1 MKYRPGPDGLHL
13 FERCSGMNVLLD
25 EIAIPPGLW
34 ASAPRQ
40 VSVALTNACDL
51 ECAFC
56 YAPKFAAR
64 PDAGRVRAWMD
75 ELDEAGCFGVG
86 FGGGEPT
93 LYRRLAELCRHGAQS
108 TGLAVTLT
116 THGHRITQRLID
128 ELAGCVHFIR
138 ISMDGVGQTY
148 EHIRGRPFAS
158 FVEILTA
165 VAAAFRVGLNFVVNS
180 ATVGDLDAAAVLA
193 ADVGAAELLLLPEVP
208 ANGRLGVDVVTMN
221 TMREWVRRYDGA
233 VPLAISV
240 GSADE
245 LPVAI
250 PLPNETGLRAY
261 AHIDA
266 TGTVRRSSYGAL
278 GVRVGSDGVM
288 AAITE
293 LSRLEI
299 A

>member
-25 EIAIPPGLW
+25 EIAIPTESW
-34 ASAPRQ
+34 ARAPRQ

-51 ECAFC
+51 GCAFC

-64 PDAGRVRAWMD
+64 ADAGRVRAWMD
-75 ELDEAGCFGVG
+75 EVDEAGCLGVG

-93 LYRRLAELCRHGAQS
+93 LYRRLPELCRHGAQS

-128 ELAGCVHFIR
+128 ELEGCVHFIR
-138 ISMDGVGQTY
+138 LSMDGVGRTY
-148 EHIRGRPFAS
+148 ENIRGRPFAS
-158 FVEILTA
+158 FVEILPV

-180 ATVGDLDAAAVLA
+180 ATVSDLGAAAALA

-208 ANGRLGVDVVTMN
+208 ANGRPRVDVATMN
-221 TMREWVRRYDGA
+221 TMREWVRHYDGT
-233 VPLAISV
+233 VPLAISEEY
-240 GSADE
+240 ADE
-245 LPVAI
+245 LPTAI

-266 TGTVRRSSYGAL
+266 TGTVRRSSYDAV
-278 GVRVGSDGVM
+278 GVRIGSDGVLS
-288 AAITE
+288 AIAE
-293 LSRLEI
+293 LSRLET